1 MLTEYRHHNHS
12 TIVETDIDTEK
23 KMLKLGTFINEI
35 VFMFTLDTLEVGRN
49 RAVDIATRYGPD
61 GTEIEFRWWRDFTRS
76 SRLALEH
83 SLTPIQR
90 VTCPFSGDK
99 AAGAWR

>member
-1 MLTEYRHHNHS
+1 MLTEYRDHNHS

-35 VFMFTLDTLEVGRN
+35 VFMFTLDTLEVGWN
-49 RAVDIATRYGPD
+49 RAIDIATRYGLD
-61 GTEIEFRWWRDFTRS
+61 GPEIESRYWRDFMHS

-83 SLTPIQR
+83 SLTPIQW
-90 VTCPFSGDK
+90 VPCPFPGDK
-99 AAGAWR
+99 AAGVWR